1 MSIEKIISISGKP
14 GLYQI
19 ITQTRTGFV
28 VESLLDGK
36 KLSLNLRSNV
46 SLLSEISIY
55 TYNEEVKLSEL
66 LKTIA
71 LKENKGQTISHK
83 EDKAVLENYFR
94 EILPEYDE
102 ERVYFSDIKKVL
114 SWYNLLQNKGI
125 FVTEE
130 AISETASTTETA

>member
-28 VESLLDGK
+28 VESLIDGK

-71 LKENKGQTISHK
+71 LKENKGQTLSHK

-130 AISETASTTETA
+130 AVSETESTTETA

>member
-71 LKENKGQTISHK
+71 LKENKGQTLSHK

-130 AISETASTTETA
+130 AVSETASTTETA